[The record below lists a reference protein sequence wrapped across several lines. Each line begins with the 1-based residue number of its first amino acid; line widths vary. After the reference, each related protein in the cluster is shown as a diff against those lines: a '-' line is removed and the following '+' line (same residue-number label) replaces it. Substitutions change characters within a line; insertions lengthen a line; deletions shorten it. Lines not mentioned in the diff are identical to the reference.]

1 MRQPSRTLL
10 AWIAALAFAS
20 AASVWLSG
28 CKEQGGA
35 ADDDDEATL
44 PGAQKELAKIAI
56 VNGETAITLDPATQ
70 ARLGLNTAALV
81 PTKSRGQQTLPA
93 VVVSSAE
100 LATARSNYLAAQGQL
115 QKARVDAD
123 VANKEY
129 ARLKGLYAED
139 QNISQKSLEAAQGV
153 AEADQ
158 TDVATAQQQVE
169 LQKSLVAQQW
179 GETVANW
186 VQQNSPT
193 FQRVMAQQDALV
205 QITVPADTP
214 LAAPKTVEIENL
226 DGTKTE
232 ARLVSPFPRVDPRL
246 QGRSFLYVMSP
257 RAPIA
262 PDTSLLAD
270 VSVGQ
275 EVKGVIVPAS
285 AVVWSEGKA
294 WAYQQTGASQFT
306 RRPVSTDLPIANGYF
321 VSNFASV
328 GSTAGAKVVTTGAQ
342 ALLSEEFLLRGA
354 SAGVNND

>member
-1 MRQPSRTLL
+1 MRQPSRMMVTFIG
-10 AWIAALAFAS
+10 AAVFAAAALT
-20 AASVWLSG
+20 WLGG
-28 CKEQGGA
+28 CGGQGGG
-35 ADDDDEATL
+35 DDDDQTTL
-44 PGAQKELAKIAI
+44 PNAQKELAKIAI

-81 PTKSRGQQTLPA
+81 PTTSRGQQTFPA
-93 VVVSSAE
+93 MVLSSAD
-100 LATARSNYLAAQGQL
+100 LATARSNYLAAQAQV

-169 LQKSLVAQQW
+169 LQETLIAQQW

-186 VQQNSPT
+186 VQQNSPE
-193 FQRVMAQQDALV
+193 FQRVIGQQDALLQV
-205 QITVPADTP
+205 TIAADAP
-214 LAAPKTVEIENL
+214 IAAPKSVAIENL
-226 DGTKTE
+226 DGSKTE
-232 ARLVSPFPRVDPRL
+232 ARLVSPFPRVDPRI
-246 QGRSFLYVMSP
+246 QGRSFLYVMSA
-257 RAPIA
+257 RAPVA

-270 VSVGQ
+270 VAVGSQ
-275 EVKGVIVPAS
+275 IKGVIVPSA
-285 AVVWSEGKA
+285 AVVWSEGKG

-306 RRPVSTDLPIANGYF
+306 RRPVATNLPVANGYF
-321 VSNFASV
+321 VSS
-328 GSTAGAKVVTTGAQ
+328 GLPTTEKVVTTGAQ

-354 SAGVNND
+354 SAGANND